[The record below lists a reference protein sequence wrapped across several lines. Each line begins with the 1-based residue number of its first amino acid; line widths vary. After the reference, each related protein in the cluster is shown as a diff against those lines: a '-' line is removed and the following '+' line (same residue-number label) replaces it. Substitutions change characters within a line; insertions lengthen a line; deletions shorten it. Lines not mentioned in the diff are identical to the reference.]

1 MAEPLREPSGVHRF
15 LVTAPI
21 GERMDMWA
29 VTGAFANWIEGRG
42 PEDRETWLVT
52 CFDEHA
58 SGFLEA
64 ARNTGV
70 TVEEI
75 EGAGDDER
83 YLLLVGDSGTGWNHG

>member
-1 MAEPLREPSGVHRF
+1 M
-15 LVTAPI
+15 
-21 GERMDMWA
+21 
-29 VTGAFANWIEGRG
+29 
-42 PEDRETWLVT
+42 T

-75 EGAGDDER
+75 EGAGDGER
-83 YLLLVGDSGTGWNHG
+83 YLLLVGDPGTGWNHG